1 MPILTTSS
9 GLVLLAALLPI
20 AAAPIALS
28 PGEVTA
34 YTLAGALVA
43 AFLAVAY
50 MRMRA
55 PKMRDRFWPL
65 AFTTVSAIC
74 VGWIIPE
81 PLAWWAVRK
90 GAFTASEVETM
101 PRQIWA
107 GLGLLWGLCGTTV
120 ILASIYWA
128 QKKLPS
134 LILQEETASIDLPD
148 GAKLEIKHT
157 KPATP
162 DPASSATNTTP

>member
-9 GLVLLAALLPI
+9 GLVVLAALLPI

-50 MRMRA
+50 MRMKA

-65 AFTTVSAIC
+65 AFTVVSAIF

-90 GAFTASEVETM
+90 GVFTGSEIEAM

-107 GLGLLWGLCGTTV
+107 GLGLLWGLSGTTV
-120 ILASIYWA
+120 ILTAIYWA
-128 QKKLPS
+128 QKKLPA
-134 LILQEETASIDLPD
+134 LMTQEEDLPPIELPD
-148 GAKLEIKHT
+148 GGRLEIKHT
-157 KPATP
+157 KPAVSENSITQP
-162 DPASSATNTTP
+162 PA